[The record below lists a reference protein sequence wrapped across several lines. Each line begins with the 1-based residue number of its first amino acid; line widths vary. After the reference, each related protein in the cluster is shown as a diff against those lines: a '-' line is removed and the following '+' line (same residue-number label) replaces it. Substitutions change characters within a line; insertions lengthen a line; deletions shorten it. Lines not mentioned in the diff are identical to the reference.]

1 MRWRFPSQADL
12 ASFSFQVTVEIRKTK
27 RDDTLNKKRN
37 VPLTEVGYM
46 SVDCENKSCLCFK
59 FDGGRPVPQLIS
71 LSFALQIG
79 ILLKPIFSMSCHHW
93 WKLATGIIYFAKLRD
108 KQGVL

>member
-37 VPLTEVGYM
+37 VPLTEVGYK
-46 SVDCENKSCLCFK
+46 SVDSEN
-59 FDGGRPVPQLIS
+59 
-71 LSFALQIG
+71 
-79 ILLKPIFSMSCHHW
+79 
-93 WKLATGIIYFAKLRD
+93 
-108 KQGVL
+108 